1 MMSTMQRMVT
11 NANMNI
17 GTLVTSL
24 VMAADFID
32 LQKPTSLVNCAVA
45 GSLAL
50 TIASERMNCK
60 QSTIFLH
67 FSKMIYHCL

>member
-11 NANMNI
+11 NANMDI

-45 GSLAL
+45 G
-50 TIASERMNCK
+50 
-60 QSTIFLH
+60 
-67 FSKMIYHCL
+67 